1 METIAFRLKKAREWK
16 GWKQSQ
22 LAIAADVSTGTIGN
36 IEAGIRQAKGSIP
49 QIADAL
55 GVSYQW
61 LANGKGDMLPATAT
75 AALTLPSLTASAT
88 AANHQLAPV
97 QQAQDATANIAPELT
112 EQCRAIV
119 AMLATLP
126 DDPVVRFQVLGQLA
140 EIVAKARGSPPS
152 HQDQPAYSYTASRTG

>member
-1 METIAFRLKKAREWK
+1 METIAARLKKAREWK

-22 LAIAADVSTGTIGN
+22 LAVAADVSTGTIGN

-61 LANGKGDMLPATAT
+61 LANGQGEMLATTGTAT
-75 AALTLPSLTASAT
+75 LTPPPPSVTASAT
-88 AANHQLAPV
+88 NQALAPW
-97 QQAQDATANIAPELT
+97 LT
-112 EQCRAIV
+112 EQCRSIM

-126 DDPVVRFQVLGQLA
+126 DDPVIRYQVLGQLA
-140 EIVAKARGSPPS
+140 EIVARARGSPSS
-152 HQDQPAYSYTASRTG
+152 HQEPPAYQSQAATRAG